1 MQDTGSR
8 DVNVKSV
15 ADNSG
20 GSVFSEWENKLDS
33 LSRGLSDVISG
44 RENKFLEIS
53 SGIQDVSSRAKQ
65 LSALS
70 SDLANKVSGEG
81 FGGSVNELS
90 AKLEEMN
97 EMSKR
102 VDPEKGSKRLQELA
116 GSINGLMEYM
126 QRFRPIIRRLKVLAI
141 STRIESARL
150 GSEGK
155 GFETLAND
163 VEKLSVKT
171 GEYSQRVWKKIT
183 ELRKMVDS
191 AKVGG
196 GTDLGSIFEDIRS
209 TFDNLSA
216 MQDNSRQVTEFVTG
230 QTEDIAGSIG
240 EVVSSIQFHD
250 ITRQQVEHVAEILQ
264 EMVGYLKEHEA
275 NPENTEDTD
284 VFAAWVGEVSELQA
298 SQLQAASSGFNSAL
312 GRIRDSLIDITS
324 RIEDLEKKMQDF
336 SRDESGQSVLL
347 QLKNKIQGFLGHL
360 QQGGSELEK
369 VMQIMSSVA
378 NTVGEMGDFVREV
391 EEVGEEMEL
400 IALNASVKAAHTG
413 EDGLAMGVLAEDTR
427 KLSVEAGDNTSQVA
441 KGLEEMSS
449 SSEELKANI
458 RESTEFSEQNKE
470 TASRVSE
477 IVEKLD
483 QVNQEVSSLFI
494 DVRERAQSLR
504 GYLEKLAETRQLE
517 SEVTGDLER
526 VRKDLL
532 EIKDQAREMAPSVD
546 KQALSDRLQDILN
559 RYTMETERLVHKSFS
574 GEQDEGIP
582 EQGGGED
589 GGDSQEF
596 GDNVELF

>member
-1 MQDTGSR
+1 MQGTGSR
-8 DVNVKSV
+8 DLSVKSV
-15 ADNSG
+15 SETSG
-20 GSVFSEWENKLDS
+20 KTVFSEWENKLDS

-53 SGIQDVSSRAKQ
+53 SGIQDVSGRAKQ

-116 GSINGLMEYM
+116 GSINDLVEYM

-150 GSEGK
+150 GDEGK
-155 GFETLAND
+155 GFQTLAND

-191 AKVGG
+191 AKLDSGM
-196 GTDLGSIFEDIRS
+196 DLSGIFEDIRS
-209 TFDNLSA
+209 AFDNLNA
-216 MQDNSRQVTEFVTG
+216 MQDSSRQVTEFVTG

-240 EVVSSIQFHD
+240 EVVSSVQFHD
-250 ITRQQVEHVAEILQ
+250 ITRQQVEHVAEILH

-312 GRIRDSLIDITS
+312 GRIRDSLLDITS
-324 RIEDLEKKMQDF
+324 RIEDLEKEIQDF

-347 QLKNKIQGFLGHL
+347 QLKNKIQGFLGNL

-369 VMQIMSSVA
+369 VMQIMGSVA
-378 NTVGEMGDFVREV
+378 NTVEEMGDFVREV

-413 EDGLAMGVLAEDTR
+413 ENGLAMGVLAEDTR

-441 KGLEEMSS
+441 KGLEEISS
-449 SSEELKANI
+449 SSEDLKADI
-458 RESTEFSEQNKE
+458 RESSEFSEQNKE

-504 GYLEKLAETRQLE
+504 GYLEELAETRQLE

-526 VRKDLL
+526 VRRDLL
-532 EIKDQAREMAPSVD
+532 AIKDQAREMVPSVD
-546 KQALSDRLQDILN
+546 KQALSNRLQDILN

-574 GEQDEGIP
+574 GEQDEGAP

>member
-1 MQDTGSR
+1 MQGTGSR
-8 DVNVKSV
+8 DLSVKSV
-15 ADNSG
+15 SETSG
-20 GSVFSEWENKLDS
+20 KTVFSEWENKLDS

-53 SGIQDVSSRAKQ
+53 SGIQDVSGRAKQ

-116 GSINGLMEYM
+116 GSINDLVEYM

-150 GSEGK
+150 GDEGK
-155 GFETLAND
+155 GFQTLAND

-191 AKVGG
+191 AKLDSGM
-196 GTDLGSIFEDIRS
+196 DLGSIFEDIRS
-209 TFDNLSA
+209 AFDNLNA
-216 MQDNSRQVTEFVTG
+216 MQDSSRQVTEFVTG

-240 EVVSSIQFHD
+240 EVVSSVQFHD
-250 ITRQQVEHVAEILQ
+250 ITRQQVEHVAEILH

-312 GRIRDSLIDITS
+312 GRIRDSLLDITS
-324 RIEDLEKKMQDF
+324 RIEDLEKEIQDF

-347 QLKNKIQGFLGHL
+347 QLKNKIQGFLGNL

-369 VMQIMSSVA
+369 VMQIMGSVA
-378 NTVGEMGDFVREV
+378 NTVEEMGDFVREV

-413 EDGLAMGVLAEDTR
+413 ENGLAMGVLAEDTR

-441 KGLEEMSS
+441 KGLEEISS
-449 SSEELKANI
+449 SSEDLKADI
-458 RESTEFSEQNKE
+458 RESSEFSEQNKE

-504 GYLEKLAETRQLE
+504 GYLEELAETRQLE

-526 VRKDLL
+526 VRRDLL
-532 EIKDQAREMAPSVD
+532 AIKDQAREMVPSVD
-546 KQALSDRLQDILN
+546 KQALSNRLQDILN